1 MINPNALLWIA
12 IIVLLAL
19 VAYLAWRLWQ
29 SSRAGTREGHG
40 DTAGLP
46 EAGTASNRAPQLRR
60 SSAPPPAWAG
70 NQADAPAAEQVPTT
84 GARNTSAGQ
93 GPSARNPSA
102 RNPGAPAS
110 PQPYGRTPPR
120 TTKPPPALAGDIPGV
135 TPRAPHGTP
144 RPRASAPPAASAGG
158 QRGES
163 DKPDPEPASA
173 QRARSTA
180 PAALLAAAK
189 TWGYQL
195 QRLDFTKAAASPF
208 ELLVTDYSRD
218 GSGEEALKPA
228 ELARLKRMPDGGRR
242 LVYAYISVG
251 EAESY
256 RYYWRPEW
264 KKKKP
269 AWIIGENPDWN
280 ENYFVRF
287 WAPEWREILFG
298 GPESYIDRIAAQG
311 FDGLY
316 LDRCD
321 VYEDIADKKPKVAR
335 ERADIEAEMVGF
347 IGEISRYVRSRHPGM
362 GIIMQNAELLLAH
375 GDVRRAID
383 AMAKEELLYGLDS
396 PQQPNSQEAI
406 EESQQ
411 ALVRALKD
419 GKAVFVVEY
428 LDKGDLRYVATE
440 RIREINFVP
449 YMSRANRELDTLETQ
464 QPESAIA

>member
-1 MINPNALLWIA
+1 MIDSNALLWIA

-29 SSRAGTREGHG
+29 SSRAGTTEGHG
-40 DTAGLP
+40 DTAALP
-46 EAGTASNRAPQLRR
+46 EAGPASNRAPDLRR

-70 NQADAPAAEQVPTT
+70 NRAEGYAAEPAPTT
-84 GARNTSAGQ
+84 GARNASSGQ
-93 GPSARNPSA
+93 GAAA

-120 TTKPPPALAGDIPGV
+120 TAKPPPALAGDVPGV
-135 TPRAPHGTP
+135 TPRAPHGTS
-144 RPRASAPPAASAGG
+144 RPRASATRPPAASAGG
-158 QRGES
+158 QRGEP
-163 DKPDPEPASA
+163 DKPDPEPAA
-173 QRARSTA
+173 TQRTTA
-180 PAALLAAAK
+180 TTPAALLAAAK

-195 QRLDFTKAAASPF
+195 QRLDFAKAAASPF

-218 GSGEEALKPA
+218 GSDEEALKPTD
-228 ELARLKRMPDGGRR
+228 LARLKRMPDGGRR

-269 AWIIGENPDWN
+269 AWIIGENPDWK
-280 ENYFVRF
+280 ENYLVRF

-298 GPESYIDRIAAQG
+298 GPGSYIDRIAAQG

-383 AMAKEELLYGLDS
+383 AMAKEELLYGLDF

-406 EESQQ
+406 EESHQ
-411 ALVRALKD
+411 ALVRARKD

-428 LDKGDLRYVATE
+428 LDKGDLRYAATG
-440 RIREINFVP
+440 RIREISFVP